1 MKIAVPTS
9 NGVLDGHFGHT
20 RLFTF
25 FTVND
30 ETKKIES
37 TEELV
42 PPPHEPGVLPKFI
55 AEQGATV
62 ILSSGM
68 GPAAVR
74 MLENAGVQV
83 VLGCP
88 VSPVTEVV
96 ASYIEG
102 TLVSGE
108 SACDHEN
115 HHH

>member
-9 NGVLDGHFGHT
+9 QGILDGHFGHT

-30 ETKKIES
+30 ETKKVES
-37 TEELV
+37 VEALS

-68 GPAAVR
+68 GPAAVQ

-88 VSPVTEVV
+88 VVQVEEVV
-96 ASYIEG
+96 DQYLSGVLE
-102 TLVSGE
+102 SGE
-108 SACDHEN
+108 STCDHEN